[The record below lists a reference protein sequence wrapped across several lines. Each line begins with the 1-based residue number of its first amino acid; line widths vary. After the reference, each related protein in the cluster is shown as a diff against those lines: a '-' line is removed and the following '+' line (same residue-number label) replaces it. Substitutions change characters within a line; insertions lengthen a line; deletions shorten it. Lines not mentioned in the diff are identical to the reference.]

1 MIFRPILGSLAFPG
15 GSMSSLTTPQLHIS
29 FELAENLVRQLR
41 DAAKE
46 TGRESLLQGAKN
58 LQAEIDAQASKVQPE
73 H

>member
-1 MIFRPILGSLAFPG
+1 
-15 GSMSSLTTPQLHIS
+15 MSSLTTPQLHIS

-58 LQAEIDAQASKVQPE
+58 LQAEIDTQASKVQPE